1 MTTPAGWYDDGSG
14 TQRWWDGTQ
23 WTAHVVA
30 RPQPAAELPAAELPS
45 AARVPAP
52 GSTSD
57 ADTEI
62 APFAPPFVLPASN
75 AYPGGIP
82 DAAQPASVAP
92 AVAPPS
98 SPPSLPPRRMS
109 VLGLIG
115 LILAT
120 AGAVLACVPALA
132 LIGWVVLGLALTVS
146 LVSLFF
152 RQAKWPGI
160 AGISVTVI
168 GAILAVAVSLVPLG
182 LRPSPEA
189 DDVPSASSSPDSGS
203 SARGDE
209 GDLGDDPADI
219 EGAEMV
225 SFDDLAVGDCIPLF
239 DYDEDEISELPV
251 VPCDQPHT
259 DEVYFIYQAED
270 GEFPGDDALLDSAW
284 DGCVAEFEAFVGVPY
299 EESVLDIYSYQPTKT
314 SWMRWSDRTVHCI
327 VFSYDEV
334 TGTLEDSAY

>member
-14 TQRWWDGTQ
+14 NQRWWDGTQ

-75 AYPGGIP
+75 AYPGAFP

-92 AVAPPS
+92 TVAPPS
-98 SPPSLPPRRMS
+98 STPSMPRRLS
-109 VLGLIG
+109 VLGLVG

-132 LIGWVVLGLALTVS
+132 LIGWVVLGLAVTVS
-146 LVSLFF
+146 IVSLFF
-152 RQAKWPGI
+152 RQSKWPGI
-160 AGISVTVI
+160 AGISVSVI
-168 GAILAVAVSLVPLG
+168 GAILAVAVSLVSLG
-182 LRPSPEA
+182 LSPSPEA
-189 DDVPSASSSPDSGS
+189 DDVPNAPSSPDSDS
-203 SARGDE
+203 SARGEE
-209 GDLGDDPADI
+209 GDHGEDPADI

-225 SFDDLAVGDCIPLF
+225 SFDELAVGDCIPLF
-239 DYDEDEISELPV
+239 DYGDEDEIFELPV

-259 DEVYFIYQAED
+259 DEVYFTYQAED
-270 GEFPGDDALLDSAW
+270 GEFPGDDELLESAW
-284 DGCVAEFEAFVGVPY
+284 DGCIAQFEAFVGVPY